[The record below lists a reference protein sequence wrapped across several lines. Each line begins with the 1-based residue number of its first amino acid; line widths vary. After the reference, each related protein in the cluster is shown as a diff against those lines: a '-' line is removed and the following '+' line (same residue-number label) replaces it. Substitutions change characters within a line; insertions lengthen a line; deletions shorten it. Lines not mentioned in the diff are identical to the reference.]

1 MKENEC
7 VDPRDILT
15 GGALFTAK
23 QLELNMT
30 LPYETCATELVKG
43 LIQKDRLKK
52 YFNFIESTMRS
63 L

>member
-43 LIQKDRLKK
+43 LIQKDRLKSILTLLK
-52 YFNFIESTMRS
+52 AP
-63 L
+63 